1 MGVPQKL
8 VNPLALAAFAVL
20 AVTRGGLYVVSGL
33 AGGRG
38 SGVSIGPVIPPNFL
52 VMVGV
57 LWALSGVFLAVSLW
71 RWRWIQRAGVVMTAL
86 YGAWAVIH
94 AVVVVLVYDWESVV
108 DVVAMVTYGIMVLTL
123 VNAEVDRRPVLSP
136 VVKGEAD

>member
-1 MGVPQKL
+1 MPQKL

-20 AVTRGGLYVVSGL
+20 AVTRGGLYIMSGL
-33 AGGRG
+33 AGGRD

-57 LWALSGVFLAVSLW
+57 LWVLSGLFLTAALW
-71 RWRWIQRAGVVMTAL
+71 RWRWIQRAGVYMVAL
-86 YGAWAVIH
+86 YGAWAIIH
-94 AVVVVLVYDWESVV
+94 AMVVILAQDWESIV

-123 VNAEVDRRPVLSP
+123 VNAEVDQRPVLSP
-136 VVKGEAD
+136 VVKGAAD